1 MKPINKFIWIKQE
14 EDKHYGGII
23 DPRSGDDKRAERA
36 KVLAVG
42 DEVTKVKKG
51 DIVIFKSYN
60 LFVIELSKKEH
71 CFITE
76 EEVIALD

>member
-1 MKPINKFIWIKQE
+1 MKPLNKFIWIKQE
-14 EDKHYGGII
+14 EAAHYGGII

-51 DIVIFKSYN
+51 DTIVFKSYN
-60 LFVIELSKKEH
+60 LFVIELNKKEF
-71 CFITE
+71 CFVTE
-76 EEVIALD
+76 EEVIATD